1 MTQAATSEAPKEMP
15 KQASASVI
23 ASQAAMLN
31 ALPFSDTADF
41 DEASRGF
48 IGTLDHARIANPQG
62 RVVWSLEPYGFLADE
77 TAPPTVN
84 PSLWRQS
91 RLNMNHGLF
100 EVVPGVYQVR
110 GFDIANMTLI
120 EGDGG
125 VIVLDTLTSIEGARA
140 AMELYFKHR
149 GKRPVTAVIF
159 SHTHTDHWGGAR
171 GVIGDEALAK
181 GSIPIIAPNLFM
193 EHAVSENIIAGP
205 AMLRRAQYQF
215 GPFLAKGPR
224 GQVDCGLGKSMAAGS
239 VALLRPTDLIM
250 ETGDKRVID
259 GLEFE
264 FQMAPN
270 SEAPAE
276 MHFYVPRYKLLNLA
290 ENCTHNFHN
299 LLPFRGADVRDALA
313 WSKYLGEALA
323 MWGGKA
329 DAMCGQHHWPVWG
342 QQRIDTMIRQQ
353 RDLYK
358 FAHDQTI
365 RLMNHGLTAT
375 EIAETIKL
383 PVSLEG
389 AWHARGYYGHIRH
402 NVKAIYQKYLG
413 WYDANPVHLD
423 PLPPVES
430 GKKYVE
436 YMGGADAIL
445 ARAAKD
451 FAKGEFRF
459 VAQAVSHLVFA
470 DPDNQAA
477 RAMLAD
483 TFEQLGYA
491 AESATWRNAYLFGAQ
506 ELRQGMPKAAPRP
519 PMPRETLAA
528 LRTEQLWD
536 VLGVRLNGPK
546 AEGKHIVLNWAFT
559 DTAETFVL
567 TLENCALTY
576 SAGAQA
582 AAADAGFTLARGT
595 LDEVISKQTSFP
607 EAVAAGK
614 IKFTGNAMRLGELM
628 GLMDEFPRM
637 FEIVEPRRMAV
648 N

>member
-1 MTQAATSEAPKEMP
+1 
-15 KQASASVI
+15 V
-23 ASQAAMLN
+23 
-31 ALPFSDTADF
+31 
-41 DEASRGF
+41 
-48 IGTLDHARIANPQG
+48 
-62 RVVWSLEPYGFLADE
+62 
-77 TAPPTVN
+77 
-84 PSLWRQS
+84 
-91 RLNMNHGLF
+91 
-100 EVVPGVYQVR
+100 
-110 GFDIANMTLI
+110 
-120 EGDGG
+120 
-125 VIVLDTLTSIEGARA
+125 
-140 AMELYFKHR
+140 
-149 GKRPVTAVIF
+149 
-159 SHTHTDHWGGAR
+159 
-171 GVIGDEALAK
+171 
-181 GSIPIIAPNLFM
+181 PIIAPNLFM

-250 ETGDKRVID
+250 ATGDKRTID

-276 MHFYVPRYKLLNLA
+276 MHFFVPRYKVLNLA

-313 WSKYLGEALA
+313 WSKYLGEALQ

-342 QQRIDTMIRQQ
+342 NERIDTMIRQQ

-365 RLMNHGLTAT
+365 RLMNHGLTAS

-383 PVSLEG
+383 PADLEG
-389 AWHARGYYGHIRH
+389 AWHGRGYYGHIRH

-413 WYDANPVHLD
+413 WYDANPVNLD

-430 GKKYVE
+430 GRKYVE

-445 ARAAKD
+445 DRAAKD
-451 FAKGEFRF
+451 FANGEFRF
-459 VAQAVSHLVFA
+459 VAQALGHLVFA
-470 DPDNQAA
+470 EPDNPRA

-483 TFEQLGYA
+483 TLEQLGYA

-506 ELRQGMPKAAPRP
+506 ELRQGMPKAPQRP

-546 AEGKHIVLNWAFT
+546 AEGKRIVLNWHFS
-559 DTAETFVL
+559 DTNESFIL
-567 TLENCALTY
+567 NLENCALTY
-576 SAGAQA
+576 VAGSQA
-582 AAADAGFTLARGT
+582 AEADASFTLARST
-595 LDEVISKQTSFP
+595 LDEVIAKLTTFP
-607 EAVAAGK
+607 EAVGSGK
-614 IKFTGNAMRLGELM
+614 ITFTGNPMRLGELM
-628 GLMDEFPRM
+628 TLMDEFPRM
-637 FEIVEPRRMAV
+637 FEIVEPKRVVVR
-648 N
+648 